1 MKGQLTSEHRRL
13 IVPDKQMLRLGNPLG
28 NPLASATDLILPY
41 NSHSPHSPVV
51 PEILIPR
58 LRGKLFFFDEAN
70 LSWCPESGRIYR
82 ISGSEYKVNTPGRNQ
97 RMYILGSLEYPNG
110 GGLYEIYPHKRHE
123 EFQAHL
129 EHLIDM
135 YPKDYLFLV
144 RDNAT
149 SHVTP
154 KLDTFLRSAKDKL
167 CLVPLPT
174 YSPHLNLIERLWHY
188 MRDNMT
194 RSYFYVKLRE
204 QCEAI
209 VEWLETLP
217 IERFLS
223 LMGLS
228 P

>member
-1 MKGQLTSEHRRL
+1 LTSEHTRL
-13 IVPDKQMLRLGNPLG
+13 IVPDKQLVRLGY
-28 NPLASATDLILPY
+28 PY
-41 NSHSPHSPVV
+41 NTLH
-51 PEILIPR
+51 ILIPKR
-58 LRGKLFFFDEAN
+58 HGRLFFFDEAN
-70 LSWCPESGRIYR
+70 LSLCPETGRIYR
-82 ISGSEYKVNTPGRNQ
+82 IAGTEYKVDTPGRNQ
-97 RMYILGSLEYPNG
+97 RMYILGSLEYPG
-110 GGLYEIYPHKRHE
+110 GGGLYEILYEIYPHKRHE

-129 EHLIDM
+129 EHLMDM

-154 KLDTFLRSAKDKL
+154 KLDSFLNSVKDRL
-167 CLVPLPT
+167 YLVPLPT
-174 YSPHLNLIERLWHY
+174 YSPHLNLIERLWKY

-194 RSYFYVKLRE
+194 RSYFHIKLTV

>member
-1 MKGQLTSEHRRL
+1 VKGQLTSEHTRL
-13 IVPDKQMLRLGNPLG
+13 IVPDKQMLRLDNPLD
-28 NPLASATDLILPY
+28 SATDLILPH
-41 NSHSPHSPVV
+41 NSHNVSHSSVV

-82 ISGSEYKVNTPGRNQ
+82 VSGSEYKVNTPGRNQ
-97 RMYILGSLEYPNG
+97 RMYILGSLEYPSG

-129 EHLIDM
+129 EHLMDM

>member
-1 MKGQLTSEHRRL
+1 
-13 IVPDKQMLRLGNPLG
+13 MLRLGNSLGNPLG
-28 NPLASATDLILPY
+28 NPLGYTTDLILPQNY
-41 NSHSPHSPVV
+41 ENYENDYRKSFENYVA

-70 LSWCPESGRIYR
+70 LSLCPESGRIYR

-97 RMYILGSLEYPNG
+97 RMYILGSLEYPGG

-123 EFQAHL
+123 EFQSHL
-129 EHLIDM
+129 EHLMDM
-135 YPKDYLFLV
+135 CPNDYLFLV

-154 KLDTFLRSAKDKL
+154 KLDTFLRSVKDKL

-194 RSYFYVKLRE
+194 RSYFHVKLTA

>member
-1 MKGQLTSEHRRL
+1 MTNEHTRL
-13 IVPDKQMLRLGNPLG
+13 IVPDKQMLRLGYTSDYEN
-28 NPLASATDLILPY
+28 NDSLIL
-41 NSHSPHSPVV
+41 SQTA

-58 LRGKLFFFDEAN
+58 VVPKRRGRLFYFDEAN

-82 ISGSEYKVNTPGRNQ
+82 VKGAEYKVNTPGRNR
-97 RMYILGSLEYPNG
+97 RMYILGSLEYPGG

-123 EFQAHL
+123 EFQIHL
-129 EHLIDM
+129 EHLLEM
-135 YPKDYLFLV
+135 YPNDYLFLV

-154 KLDTFLRSAKDKL
+154 KLDIFLNSVKDKL

-194 RSYFYVKLRE
+194 RSYFYIKLRE

-223 LMGLS
+223 LMSLS